1 MNRRDRI
8 KSPVSING
16 RKLNLPKGEKIILWV
31 IVNLEVW
38 DSDLPQPRNILP
50 PPMGIPMLPD
60 LPNWSWHEYGMRV
73 GFWRILKALK
83 ERNICSTLALNATVC
98 DHYPEA
104 VNAAINE
111 GWEAMGHGY
120 IQKPMHK
127 VENEFV
133 DIKSAI
139 NKIEGFTKK
148 KVIGWESP
156 GLTETHDT
164 LDILSDNGIKY
175 TANWPIDDQPQDLR
189 VKSGE
194 RMITLPYPVEIN
206 DVVMT
211 SVQVHQSDELYSR
224 GKLQFDRLYKET
236 DENTKIMS
244 ISVHPYLTGVP
255 HRILFF
261 EQLLDYILS
270 HGDVNVM
277 TGKEIYNWYTKQVPP
292 PS

>member
-1 MNRRDRI
+1 
-8 KSPVSING
+8 
-16 RKLNLPKGEKIILWV
+16 
-31 IVNLEVW
+31 
-38 DSDLPQPRNILP
+38 
-50 PPMGIPMLPD
+50 MLPD

-73 GFWRILKALK
+73 GFWRILETLK
-83 ERNICSTLALNATVC
+83 KRNICSTLALNATVC

-104 VNAAINE
+104 VNAAMSE
-111 GWEAMGHGY
+111 GWEPMGHGY

-139 NKIEGFTKK
+139 NKIEDFTKN

-156 GLTETHDT
+156 GLTETHNT

-175 TANWPIDDQPQDLR
+175 TANWPIDDQPQDLN

-194 RMITLPYPVEIN
+194 RMLTLPYPVEIN

-211 SVQVHQSDELYSR
+211 SVQAHQSNELYSR

-261 EQLLDYILS
+261 EQLLDYILD
-270 HGDVNVM
+270 HKDVHVM

-292 PS
+292 TS